1 MTLEQSEI
9 DAIIWRR
16 AASLVARAEG
26 CDADDVLMASGWI
39 NKRRRWLAIY
49 LVVVSGAVSA
59 KRLSVVA
66 GVSRA
71 AIHQALTETE
81 MRRDGDGDLDRLLD
95 RLARELAPPAV
106 VPSRRARRARGVRQ
120 EGSAR
125 CWPDVGARA

>member
-49 LVVVSGAVSA
+49 LVVVSGSISG
-59 KRLSVVA
+59 KQLPRTA

-71 AIHQALTETE
+71 AIHLALAEVE
-81 MRRDGDGDLDRLLD
+81 ARRDGDAVLDRLLD
-95 RLARELAPPAV
+95 QLARELLPPV
-106 VPSRRARRARGVRQ
+106 SQSRGSRRGEPADRWRD
-120 EGSAR
+120 EGA
-125 CWPDVGARA
+125 AA